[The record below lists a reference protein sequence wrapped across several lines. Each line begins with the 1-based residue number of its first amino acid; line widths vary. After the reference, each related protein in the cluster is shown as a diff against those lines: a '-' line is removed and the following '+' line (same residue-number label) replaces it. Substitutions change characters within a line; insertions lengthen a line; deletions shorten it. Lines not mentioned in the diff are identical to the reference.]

1 MFVQNE
7 LAPIIMDKDEFTLR
21 GCMPYYDYQCL
32 DCSKRFQKFLTYA
45 EYGTVPV
52 ECPKCR
58 SLNIRR
64 RIGKIRVL
72 RSDQSRMESLAD
84 PDNLADLDEDPR
96 ALGRMMRS
104 MSHEV
109 GEEMPP
115 EFDEVVDRLEAGQ
128 NPDEIERSMPDLGES
143 DSAGP
148 SLPNFSTD
156 EP

>member
-1 MFVQNE
+1 
-7 LAPIIMDKDEFTLR
+7 
-21 GCMPYYDYQCL
+21 MPFYDYQCQ
-32 DCSKRFQKFLTYA
+32 DCTKRFQKFFTYS
-45 EYGTVPV
+45 EYGTVAV

-58 SLNIRR
+58 SLNVRR

-72 RSDQSRMESLAD
+72 RSDQSRMENLAD

-104 MSHEV
+104 MSEEV

-128 NPDEIERSMPDLGES
+128 NPEEIESSMPDLAAPDSGGADLPDFS
-143 DSAGP
+143 D
-148 SLPNFSTD
+148 D
-156 EP
+156 